1 MQQHHPACLNAKQH
15 ASNPSLRQIA
25 SHPVAPPY
33 RPPNSWRNTYMFL
46 DTITYKSYSKIT
58 YKSSGTG
65 SCNPLTRKEG
75 KMATPQEKL
84 ARSLEALKT
93 LQDKGVVAIQARDL
107 SRAHREHLLRNG
119 FIQEVMKGWY
129 IPARPGERGRQLRM
143 VCIVL
148 GILRRIFAYALPER
162 LVPLPGAIPVPA
174 RWQPRRPPPVAGQNA
189 EGRQQADRAI
199 ARHVHL
205 RHAAEHAARAGCHR
219 APAP

>member
-1 MQQHHPACLNAKQH
+1 
-15 ASNPSLRQIA
+15 
-25 SHPVAPPY
+25 
-33 RPPNSWRNTYMFL
+33 MFL

-129 IPARPGERGRQLRM
+129 IPARPGERAGDSSAWYASFWEFCAEYLRTRFQNDWCLSPEQSLSLHGGNRDVPRQLLVRTPKGGNKPTG
-143 VCIVL
+143 L
-148 GILRRIFAYALPER
+148 LHDTSIFDMR
-162 LVPLPGAIPVPA
+162 LNM
-174 RWQPRRPPPVAGQNA
+174 PREQDVIEHQRH
-189 EGRQQADRAI
+189 ECGR
-199 ARHVHL
+199 L
-205 RHAAEHAARAGCHR
+205 
-219 APAP
+219 